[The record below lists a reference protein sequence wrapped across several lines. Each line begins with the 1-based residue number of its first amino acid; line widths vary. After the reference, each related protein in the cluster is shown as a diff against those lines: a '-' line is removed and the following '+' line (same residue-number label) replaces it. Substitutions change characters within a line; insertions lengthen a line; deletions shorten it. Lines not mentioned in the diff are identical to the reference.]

1 MVIKH
6 WLHSAVICLFFPSFP
21 PLSLPLSK
29 PALRFQLFMDWK
41 RHITGRGS
49 KSDCRNP
56 DSLEFIGSI
65 SSWTRARHLDC
76 AAPEVWTRCSPSRA
90 KQTPQQPPLPPA
102 HVGTVPRC
110 LPWLWGLKEEKES
123 SSMLLLQ
130 ISYNQLKKKLIWL
143 IYFSL
148 SMKLLGF
155 FATKLSL
162 ITLC

>member
-29 PALRFQLFMDWK
+29 PALRFQLFMDWE

-65 SSWTRARHLDC
+65 SSWTRARQLGC
-76 AAPEVWTRCSPSRA
+76 MAPEVWMCRSPSRTKWLRSSHRNTSTCRHRA
-90 KQTPQQPPLPPA
+90 LLSA
-102 HVGTVPRC
+102 MALGVGKRKRKAAAQCCFKSVTSNGEKKFIGWFRFHEA
-110 LPWLWGLKEEKES
+110 LIGL
-123 SSMLLLQ
+123 
-130 ISYNQLKKKLIWL
+130 
-143 IYFSL
+143 
-148 SMKLLGF
+148 
-155 FATKLSL
+155 
-162 ITLC
+162 C